1 MENHIS
7 VILTMY
13 NQKDLLELCLQWLES
28 VKGIHRIIL
37 VDNGSDDGTGEI
49 LSTLGYDY
57 ITFDEG
63 RQGYGTV
70 WNAVIDNFELD
81 ETIIFM
87 DIRYVVGRNTLVK
100 LAETVHQKCEI
111 GIAGP
116 KSNGIA
122 GTQYLP
128 MNTVDHMLQIENN
141 KEKTSHENT
150 YATVVGIDSGIW
162 AISKDKLEEIGR
174 FSECLTEAESVMT
187 DYEFRMI
194 QLGYTA
200 IVCDDAI
207 AFDIRLGKL
216 NYGTKDGNINNDR
229 KILKEKWNMNYFN
242 RIPNDNLVALISEE
256 SEDSFS
262 VLEVGCD
269 LGANLL
275 AIQSKYPNS
284 KLHGV
289 EINSAAVA
297 IAKCLLDVQEGNI
310 EEENLP
316 IQEKFDYII
325 FGDVLEHLH
334 NPQKTIRYC
343 KQKLLKEHGHIIASI
358 PNVMH
363 ISVMQQ
369 LLNGRFEYT
378 DMGLL
383 DRTHIHLFTYYEI
396 LLMFQQEDYSI
407 EGIYGTKRNLT
418 KEQEQL
424 KSKLME
430 LSENVEM
437 HMYDTYQY
445 VVKARS

>member
-1 MENHIS
+1 MEKKIS
-7 VILTMY
+7 VIITMH
-13 NQKDLLELCLQWLES
+13 NQKELLETNLRWLNATNG
-28 VKGIHRIIL
+28 KCRFIL
-37 VDNGSDDGTGEI
+37 VDNGSEDGTGEL
-49 LSTLGYDY
+49 LSTSGYDY
-57 ITFDEG
+57 ILFDEG

-81 ETIIFM
+81 DTIVFM
-87 DIRYVVGRNTLVK
+87 NIRYIVGRNTLTK
-100 LAETVHQKCEI
+100 LADAVHHNMKT

-116 KSNGIA
+116 RINGVA
-122 GTQYLP
+122 GSQYLS
-128 MNTVDHMLQIENN
+128 VDNVEKMLALEIDN
-141 KEKTSHENT
+141 EKSTIKST
-150 YATVVGIDSGIW
+150 YETVVNVCAGIW
-162 AISKDKLEEIGR
+162 AISKERLLENGRFNDKLM
-174 FSECLTEAESVMT
+174 TAEYVVT
-187 DYEFRMI
+187 DYEFRLL
-194 QLGYTA
+194 QNGYPA
-200 IVCDDAI
+200 IVCIDAL
-207 AFDIRLGKL
+207 AFDTEVESQDKNMYEADI
-216 NYGTKDGNINNDR
+216 INDR
-229 KILKEKWNMNYFN
+229 KVLKDTWNMNYFN
-242 RIPNDNLVALISEE
+242 CVPNGNLVALISEE
-256 SEDSFS
+256 SETSFS
-262 VLEVGCD
+262 VLEIGCD

-275 AIQSKYPNS
+275 NIQNKFPNS
-284 KLHGV
+284 KVQGV
-289 EINSAAVA
+289 EINPAAVS
-297 IAKCLLDVQEGNI
+297 IAKCLLDVEEGNI
-310 EEENLP
+310 EEENFSFH
-316 IQEKFDYII
+316 EKFDYII

-343 KQKLLKEHGHIIASI
+343 KQKLLKENGHIIASI

-396 LLMFQQEDYSI
+396 ILMFQQEDYSI

-418 KEQEQL
+418 EEQEQL